1 MLEDFND
8 YLSNRCS
15 LKYNKPEWQRL
26 AKIIFPELLKRVN
39 NGKTWS
45 YSDIGRWLFDNRYTN
60 KIYFKGNAAT
70 KIGFP
75 VGLIGQ
81 YCVDNDLP
89 LLNVLVVHKDNKYL
103 VPGEGSY
110 VFINKVYGTNFTIRR
125 NKKNK
130 KLPPLKKDKEKLT
143 EIVEQI
149 KNSFVTNKKTEKLFS
164 NKKAGDLNEISD
176 LDIHAY
182 EGDEKLVAHIIRER
196 NQNLVSE
203 KKKLEKRKK
212 GKLEC
217 EVCGFC
223 FSDMYGD
230 IGSDFIE
237 CHHKIP
243 IAKAGPGVT
252 TCEDLALVCSNCH
265 RMIHKKNPCY
275 TLDEMK
281 AFIHAQESDK

>member
-1 MLEDFND
+1 MLEDLD
-8 YLSNRCS
+8 VYLSKKCS
-15 LKYNKPEWQRL
+15 LVYNKQEWRRL
-26 AKIIFPELLKRVN
+26 AKIIFPELLERAKSGNVWN
-39 NGKTWS
+39 
-45 YSDIGRWLFDNRYTN
+45 YSDIGRWLFDNKHTN
-60 KIYFKGNAAT
+60 KNYFKGNAAT

-81 YCVDNDLP
+81 YCADNDLP

-110 VFINKVYGTNFTIRR
+110 VFINKIYGTNFKIRR
-125 NKKNK
+125 SLKSK

-143 EIVEQI
+143 EIVEEI
-149 KNSFVTNKKTEKLFS
+149 KNKFVDYKKIEKLFVS
-164 NKKAGDLNEISD
+164 KKTGDLSKILD
-176 LDIHAY
+176 LDINAY
-182 EGDEKLVAHIIRER
+182 EGDEKLVTHITRER
-196 NQNLVSE
+196 NQKLVRE
-203 KKKLEKRKK
+203 KKELEKSKK

-223 FSDMYGD
+223 FSKAYGD

-252 TCEDLALVCSNCH
+252 SCEDLALVCSNCH

-275 TLDEMK
+275 TLEEMK
-281 AFIHAQESDK
+281 AFVHNQKHDK